1 MLNVS
6 LTAQS
11 TRALLAASLLL
22 ACGSPPTPNPP
33 QCVFPPA
40 SAVPTAVPA
49 APGAA
54 ATLSSAN
61 AATAN
66 PALTPVLLTVHVKNP
81 ARAPRSRETI
91 ELQATELLKLAP
103 ALELGKT
110 LVFDEHG
117 ALVLS
122 QLVSRAPD
130 SAPSLL
136 IFQTDLAGGESKTFT
151 LRAGERKIPAASE
164 YRAYGRFVRERH
176 DDFAWENDLVAH
188 RTYGP
193 ALETAGKES
202 LISSGM
208 DVWAKRSPR
217 LLVNEWYMTD
227 DYHQDHGDGA
237 DLYSVGKTRGC
248 GGLGI
253 WAANKLFVSHNF
265 TSSHVLAN
273 GPIRLIF
280 ELDYAAWD
288 AAGVKVSETKRVS
301 LDAGSVFNHFEST
314 LKFKGRPVQVGL
326 GIAKHAGATPSFEAS
341 PSSLRVW
348 EPGDNQLGFIGCA
361 VVLPAGSAGVE
372 QHTDSD
378 YLLVTTANADQPTH
392 YYVGSA
398 WDRAGRIATP
408 EAWGETVRA
417 ESARLA
423 APVQVD
429 LSAGSPPATT
439 PPAAK

>member
-1 MLNVS
+1 MLNVPFFGH
-6 LTAQS
+6 S
-11 TRALLAASLLL
+11 TRALLAASWLV
-22 ACGSPPTPNPP
+22 ACGSPPAPVPP
-33 QCVFPPA
+33 VCVFPPA
-40 SAVPTAVPA
+40 SA
-49 APGAA
+49 APGAVSTPVA
-54 ATLSSAN
+54 ATPATPSSA
-61 AATAN
+61 A
-66 PALTPVLLTVHVKNP
+66 PAPSLTPALLTVHVKNP
-81 ARAPRSRETI
+81 MPAARSRQTI
-91 ELQATELLKLAP
+91 ELQASELLKLAP
-103 ALELGKT
+103 TLELAKT

-122 QLVSRAPD
+122 QLVATAAGSP
-130 SAPSLL
+130 PSLL
-136 IFQTDLAGGESKTFT
+136 IFQTELAAGESKTFT
-151 LRAGERKIPAASE
+151 LRAGERTIPAASE

-202 LISSGM
+202 LVSSGM

-217 LLVNEWYMTD
+217 LLVNEWYLTD

-253 WAANKLFVSHNF
+253 WAGNKLFVSHNF
-265 TSSHVLAN
+265 TSSRVLAN

-288 AAGVKVSETKRVS
+288 AAGTKYSETKRVS

-314 LKFKGRPVQVGL
+314 FKFKGRPASVGI
-326 GIAKHAGATPSFEAS
+326 GIAKHPGTTPTFESAHDSF
-341 PSSLRVW
+341 RVW
-348 EPGDNQLGFIGCA
+348 EPADGKLGFIGCA
-361 VVLPAGSAGVE
+361 VVLPAGTVGVE
-372 QHTDSD
+372 QQTDSD
-378 YLLVTTANADQPTH
+378 YVLLTTANPDLPVH

-398 WDRAGRIATP
+398 WDRAGRISTP
-408 EAWGETVRA
+408 EAWGDTVRA

-429 LSAGSPPATT
+429 LSAGTAPAPT